1 MELKWAKFKARQVE
15 EGSSSL
21 SMNTM
26 AKAIKVLQTFVVT
39 DKEVD
44 MQLSLELKKVQKE
57 KGARPSGEVTKAMKT
72 QTPDPF
78 MGKDTKTKMVK
89 QWAL

>member
-1 MELKWAKFKARQVE
+1 
-15 EGSSSL
+15 
-21 SMNTM
+21 
-26 AKAIKVLQTFVVT
+26 
-39 DKEVD
+39 